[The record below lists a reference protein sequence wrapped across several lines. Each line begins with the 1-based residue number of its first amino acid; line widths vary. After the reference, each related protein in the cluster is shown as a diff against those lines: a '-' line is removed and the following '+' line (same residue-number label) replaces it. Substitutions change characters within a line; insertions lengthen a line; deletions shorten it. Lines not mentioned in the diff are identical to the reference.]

1 MRTSEEEGR
10 VCLFHRISF
19 FIRVGTDA
27 GIMIQYHVYEI
38 PHTSCWTRQERV
50 GRTVKGGSAV
60 IPAGQSGRLDRDV
73 VPIVDDCY
81 ELSALS
87 TVCQEIF
94 TR

>member
-10 VCLFHRISF
+10 ACLFHRISF
-19 FIRVGTDA
+19 FIRVGTDT
-27 GIMIQYHVYEI
+27 GIMIQYHVPYA
-38 PHTSCWTRQERV
+38 SFWTRRERV